1 MLYTM
6 KINRVLLLGLVLVK
20 SVFVAVS
27 QERCVP
33 VGMLCEYLSNPLGI
47 DALHPRLRWHLD
59 DVRDKAMQKA
69 CRVLVSTDSLK
80 LADKN
85 YADCWD
91 TGKRKTETMQFVYN
105 GKKLLPFT
113 KYFWKVEVWDKDGNK
128 TSSDIASFETGM
140 LEMHNWRGSWIS
152 DGRDMDYKPAPY
164 FRKEFVVN
172 KSIYSARAYIAV
184 AGLYELYMNGQKVGN
199 HRLDPMYTR
208 FDRRNLYVTYDVT
221 KLIQEG
227 KNAIGVLLGNG
238 WYNHQSIAVWDF
250 HHAPWRN
257 RPAFCMDLHIMYAD
271 GTKDIICTDRDWRTR
286 EGGLL
291 FNSIYTGEHYDA
303 QAELDGWNLPGYDDS
318 TWRESSYR
326 SVPSTC
332 LTAQQLHPIRS
343 VETYVARRMTSLS
356 DSVYVFDF
364 GQNMSGVTS
373 LKVTGEKGTVIRLK
387 HGERLYS
394 NGRVNTSNID
404 VYHRPVDDSDP
415 FQTDIIILK
424 GQGEE
429 EFMPKFNYKGFRY
442 VEVISS
448 HPIKLNER
456 SLTAYFVHSDVPQVG
471 FIQSSDTIINRL
483 WRATNKAYLSNL
495 MGYPTDCPQREKMV
509 GQEMHISRLKRLYII
524 MTELQYMKSG
534 LPIIV
539 MNNSL
544 TESFLI

>member
-1 MLYTM
+1 M

>member
-1 MLYTM
+1 M

-47 DALHPRLRWHLD
+47 DVLHPRLRWHLD

-373 LKVTGEKGTVIRLK
+373 LKMTGEKGTVIRLK

-415 FQTDIIILK
+415 FQTDIITLK
-424 GQGEE
+424 GKGEE

>member
-1 MLYTM
+1 M

-20 SVFVAVS
+20 SVFVAAS

-113 KYFWKVEVWDKDGNK
+113 KYFWKVEVWDKYGNK

-343 VETYVARRMTSLS
+343 VETFVARRMTSLS

-415 FQTDIIILK
+415 FQTDIITLK
-424 GQGEE
+424 GKGEE

>member
-1 MLYTM
+1 M

-20 SVFVAVS
+20 SVFVAAS

-33 VGMLCEYLSNPLGI
+33 IGMLCEYLSNPLGI

-415 FQTDIIILK
+415 FQTDIITLK

>member
-1 MLYTM
+1 M

-415 FQTDIIILK
+415 FQTDIITLK

-448 HPIKLNER
+448 HPIKLNGR

>member
-1 MLYTM
+1 M

-20 SVFVAVS
+20 SVFVAAS

-250 HHAPWRN
+250 HHAPWRS

-373 LKVTGEKGTVIRLK
+373 LKVTGEKGIVIRLK

-415 FQTDIIILK
+415 FQTDIITLK

-448 HPIKLNER
+448 QPIKLNER

>member
-1 MLYTM
+1 M

-20 SVFVAVS
+20 SVFVAAS

-271 GTKDIICTDRDWRTR
+271 GTKDIICTDRDWRTK

-415 FQTDIIILK
+415 FQTDIITLK

>member
-1 MLYTM
+1 M

-20 SVFVAVS
+20 SVFVAAS

-343 VETYVARRMTSLS
+343 VETFVARRMTSLS

-415 FQTDIIILK
+415 FQTDIITLK

>member
-1 MLYTM
+1 M

-495 MGYPTDCPQREKMV
+495 MGYPTDCPQREKN
-509 GQEMHISRLKRLYII
+509 GWTGDAHFAIETALYNYDGI
-524 MTELQYMKSG
+524 TVYESG

>member
-1 MLYTM
+1 M

-250 HHAPWRN
+250 HHAPWRS

-415 FQTDIIILK
+415 FQTDIITLK
-424 GQGEE
+424 GKGEE

-495 MGYPTDCPQREKMV
+495 MGYPTDCPQREKN
-509 GQEMHISRLKRLYII
+509 GCK
-524 MTELQYMKSG
+524 
-534 LPIIV
+534 LPK
-539 MNNSL
+539 L
-544 TESFLI
+544 AY

>member
-1 MLYTM
+1 M

-20 SVFVAVS
+20 SVFVAAS

-415 FQTDIIILK
+415 FQTDIITLK
-424 GQGEE
+424 GKGEE
-429 EFMPKFNYKGFRY
+429 EFMPRFNYKGFRY

>member
-1 MLYTM
+1 M

-20 SVFVAVS
+20 SVFVAAS

-415 FQTDIIILK
+415 FQTDIITLK

>member
-1 MLYTM
+1 M

-20 SVFVAVS
+20 SVFVAAS

-415 FQTDIIILK
+415 FQTDIITLK

-442 VEVISS
+442 VEVTHFTYRRYS
-448 HPIKLNER
+448 
-456 SLTAYFVHSDVPQVG
+456 V
-471 FIQSSDTIINRL
+471 
-483 WRATNKAYLSNL
+483 
-495 MGYPTDCPQREKMV
+495 
-509 GQEMHISRLKRLYII
+509 
-524 MTELQYMKSG
+524 
-534 LPIIV
+534 
-539 MNNSL
+539 
-544 TESFLI
+544 

>member
-1 MLYTM
+1 M

-373 LKVTGEKGTVIRLK
+373 LKMTGEKGTVIRLK

>member
-1 MLYTM
+1 M

-20 SVFVAVS
+20 SVFVAAS

-47 DALHPRLRWHLD
+47 DVLHPRLRWHLD

-343 VETYVARRMTSLS
+343 VETYAARRMTSLS

-415 FQTDIIILK
+415 FQTDIITLK
-424 GQGEE
+424 GKGEE

>member
-1 MLYTM
+1 M

-415 FQTDIIILK
+415 FQTDIITLK
-424 GQGEE
+424 GKGEE

-509 GQEMHISRLKRLYII
+509 GQEMHISPLKRLYII

-544 TESFLI
+544 PESFLI

>member
-1 MLYTM
+1 M

-20 SVFVAVS
+20 SVFVAAS

-415 FQTDIIILK
+415 FQTDIITLK

-448 HPIKLNER
+448 QPIKLNER

>member
-1 MLYTM
+1 M

-415 FQTDIIILK
+415 FQTDIITLK
-424 GQGEE
+424 GKGEE

-509 GQEMHISRLKRLYII
+509 GQEMHISPLKRLYII

>member
-1 MLYTM
+1 M

-250 HHAPWRN
+250 HHAPWRS

-415 FQTDIIILK
+415 FQTDIITLK
-424 GQGEE
+424 GKGEE

-509 GQEMHISRLKRLYII
+509 GQEMHISPLKRLYII

>member
-1 MLYTM
+1 M

-27 QERCVP
+27 QERWVP

-271 GTKDIICTDRDWRTR
+271 GTKDIICTDRDWRTK

-415 FQTDIIILK
+415 FQTDIITLK

>member
-1 MLYTM
+1 M

-20 SVFVAVS
+20 SVFVVAS

-415 FQTDIIILK
+415 FQTDIITLK

-471 FIQSSDTIINRL
+471 FI
-483 WRATNKAYLSNL
+483 
-495 MGYPTDCPQREKMV
+495 
-509 GQEMHISRLKRLYII
+509 H
-524 MTELQYMKSG
+524 
-534 LPIIV
+534 LPIQ
-539 MNNSL
+539 
-544 TESFLI
+544 

>member
-1 MLYTM
+1 M

-20 SVFVAVS
+20 SVFVAAS

-404 VYHRPVDDSDP
+404 VYHRPVDDSDS
-415 FQTDIIILK
+415 FQTDIITLK
-424 GQGEE
+424 GKGEE

-509 GQEMHISRLKRLYII
+509 GQEMHISPLKRLYII